1 MFLAEVLQQ
10 ISLLTVPCLQK
21 KHHFQW
27 DNIVFKSV
35 DYMISCEKKKKI
47 LIWTLLAFL
56 NRFQTYVG
64 IHASYE
70 GEAKMIEDVQIDI
83 IFSFL

>member
-1 MFLAEVLQQ
+1 MFAEETPFSVGQYCVQ
-10 ISLLTVPCLQK
+10 ISGLYDIM
-21 KHHFQW
+21 W
-27 DNIVFKSV
+27 
-35 DYMISCEKKKKI
+35 KKKI

-64 IHASYE
+64 IHVSYE